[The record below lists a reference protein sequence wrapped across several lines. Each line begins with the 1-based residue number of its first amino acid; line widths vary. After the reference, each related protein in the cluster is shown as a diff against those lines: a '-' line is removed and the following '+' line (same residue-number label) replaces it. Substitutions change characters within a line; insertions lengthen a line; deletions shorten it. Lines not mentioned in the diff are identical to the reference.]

1 MRDKPLFIATIIFS
15 ILFLVFLLT
24 IFSPLGEI
32 FSPFITAMAL
42 VYFLSPCVKWLE
54 KFKIKPMLAT
64 FIIYAVIAMI
74 AVFAIA
80 FAIPAVNDAVV
91 KILGIVSSYFDKEYI
106 GTIPPDVLLGS
117 AGGVYTTLM
126 NVVKSL
132 LSVFVGIVAAF
143 YILSDKK
150 ASEKFSELIPEGI
163 KPSFKLLADDIKMC
177 LDSFFKGQI
186 LIAAILFLIV
196 SAFLFFMGIDYAVGL
211 GAIAAILDI
220 VPYAGAIIASVLIV
234 LVTLI
239 TAPQKTIIVI
249 IGLLVIQQIEN
260 NIITPKVSS
269 DTLSLHPS
277 VTVLALYL
285 GAFGGFWG
293 ILLSIPLTCILKKL
307 CQRLIQSI
315 V

>member
-1 MRDKPLFIATIIFS
+1 MRDKPLFIVSLICSIIF
-15 ILFLVFLLT
+15 LLFLLT
-24 IFSPLGEI
+24 IFSPLREI
-32 FSPFITAMAL
+32 FSPFITAAVL

-54 KFKIKPMLAT
+54 RFGIKPVIAT
-64 FIIYAVIAMI
+64 FIVYAFISGVV
-74 AVFAIA
+74 VFSIVV
-80 FAIPAVNDAVV
+80 AIPKIFDAVL
-91 KILGIVSSYFDKEYI
+91 KIWDILITYFDKSNI
-106 GTIPPDVLLGS
+106 TKIPHDVLIGS
-117 AGGVYTTLM
+117 AGGVYTTVMSL
-126 NVVKSL
+126 VKSV
-132 LSVFVGIVAAF
+132 LSAFVGIVAAF

-150 ASEKFSELIPEGI
+150 ASEKFGELVPERL
-163 KPSFKLLADDIKMC
+163 KQPFKLLADDIKMC

-186 LIAAILFLIV
+186 LIAAILFLIESV
-196 SAFLFFMGIDYAVGL
+196 FLFFMGIDYAVGL

-234 LVTLI
+234 LVTFV
-239 TAPQKTIIVI
+239 TAPQKTVIVI
-249 IGLLVIQQIEN
+249 IGLIIIQQIEN

-293 ILLSIPLTCILKKL
+293 ILLSIPLTCILKKIF
-307 CQRLIQSI
+307 QRLIESI